1 MRAAFGAMV
10 VKNEL
15 KRLVCDALRQLA
27 ASGTLNVPSIPLV
40 QIDATHNRDHGEFAS
55 NVAMVLA
62 KSAGMP
68 PRKLA
73 DFIVA
78 ALPSSPLLLRCEI
91 AGPGFINF
99 FLEADAFFAVVP
111 EVLQAADAYGRAAR
125 RDGAVLIEFVSANP
139 TGPLHVG
146 HGRGAAYGAA
156 LAALLKAAGYP
167 VDCEYY
173 INDAG
178 RQMDILAIS
187 VWLRYLERLGQPCSF
202 PAKGYRGDYIAAIA
216 ANLAV
221 IQGHHLIPDQDH
233 LARLDTALAASGD
246 DEGLIDACVAICREA
261 LGNERYATLVTFSS
275 AAILEN
281 IRGDLAVFGVPFDHW
296 FSERT
301 LFATAAIDDAL
312 AALRASGHLYEE
324 GGAVWFRSSTFGDEK
339 DRVVVRENGQH
350 TYFASDIAYHLNKR
364 QRGYARLIDIW
375 GADHHGYIRRLKGAY
390 QALGADPNELEV
402 LLVQFATL
410 LRGGAKV
417 SMSTRS
423 GEFVPLRQLI
433 DEVGRDA
440 ARFFYITR
448 RSEQHLEFDLDLA
461 KSQSADNPVFYI
473 QYAHARVRSVFAQ
486 LTTRSMAFDREHGE
500 RHLARLQTDQERE
513 IAVRLGQFPEL
524 IETAA
529 AAREPHQIANFL
541 KDLAALFHVYYN
553 STKFIV
559 DDVSL
564 RNARLC
570 LIEAV
575 RIVLAN
581 GLRILGVAAP
591 DTM

>member
-1 MRAAFGAMV
+1 M
-10 VKNEL
+10 KNEL
-15 KRLVCDALRQLA
+15 KTLVIDALQQLA
-27 ASGTLNVPSIPLV
+27 TSGTLDAASIPPI
-40 QIDATHNRDHGEFAS
+40 QIDATRNREHGEFAS

-62 KSAGMP
+62 KSVGMP

-73 DFIVA
+73 DLVVA
-78 ALPSSPLLLRCEI
+78 AMPPSPLLQRCEI

-99 FLEADAFFAVVP
+99 FLDPSAFFAVVP
-111 EVLQAADAYGRAAR
+111 RILRAADAFGRTAR

-156 LAALLKAAGYP
+156 LAELLKAAGYQ

-187 VWLRYLERLGQPCSF
+187 VWLRYLERLGRPCAF
-202 PAKGYRGDYIAAIA
+202 PAKGYRGEYIVEIA
-216 ANLAV
+216 ANLASAE
-221 IQGHHLIPDQDH
+221 GSHLLPDSDH
-233 LARLDTALAASGD
+233 LGRLDTALATSGD
-246 DEGLIDACVAICREA
+246 DEGLIDACIAICREA
-261 LGNERYATLVTFSS
+261 LGNERFATLVTFSGD
-275 AAILEN
+275 AILEH
-281 IRGDLAVFGVPFDHW
+281 IRGDLAVFGVRFDNW

-301 LFATAAIDDAL
+301 LFSTAAIDDAL
-312 AALRASGHLYEE
+312 AALRAAGQLYEDA
-324 GGAVWFRSSTFGDEK
+324 GAVWFRSTAFGDEK

-364 QRGYARLIDIW
+364 LRGYAHVIDIW
-375 GADHHGYIRRLKGAY
+375 GADHHGYIPRLKGAY

-410 LRGGAKV
+410 VRGGAKV

-440 ARFFYITR
+440 ARFFYVTR

-461 KSQSADNPVFYI
+461 KSQSADNPVYYI

-486 LTTRSMAFDREHGE
+486 IEARALAFDREHGE
-500 RHLARLQTDQERE
+500 RNLARLQTDHERE
-513 IAVRLGQFPEL
+513 IAVRLGQFPEV

-529 AAREPHQIANFL
+529 TAREPHQIANYL
-541 KDLAALFHVYYN
+541 KDLAAQFHVYYN

-559 DDVSL
+559 DDAEL
-564 RNARLC
+564 RNARLS